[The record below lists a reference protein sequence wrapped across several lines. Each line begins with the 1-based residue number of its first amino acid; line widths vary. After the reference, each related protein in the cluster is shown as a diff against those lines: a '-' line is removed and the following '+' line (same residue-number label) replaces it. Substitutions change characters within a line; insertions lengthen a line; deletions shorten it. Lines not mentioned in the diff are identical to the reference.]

1 MFQSVG
7 CHYSPECVEGVFSE
21 VQRQEEGR
29 GSITPRPSPCS

>member
-21 VQRQEEGR
+21 VHARGEEHVPLG
-29 GSITPRPSPCS
+29 